1 VSGGTTHAVRLG
13 LRRGWTE
20 FGQSVRSPQDQ
31 AFYVFMGM
39 ATLAYLWFNR
49 EDEVEGTALLY
60 PTVALPSILAAL
72 VAFNVVMGPASALVM
87 EREDGTLLRYR
98 SLPHGMQ
105 GYVTGQVLH
114 HSLGLLP
121 TLVVILVPSAL
132 LFDGVMPG
140 GAAGWLTALW
150 VLLLGMA
157 ATMPLGM
164 VLGAVLPNVQKLSTW
179 GMVPALLLTAI
190 SGIFFPVQA
199 LWGWLQ
205 VAAQV
210 FPVYWLGLGM
220 RSAFLPDA
228 AAAVELTGS
237 WRTGY
242 VALVLTSWAVV
253 GLLITPVV
261 LRRMARRQCGSQVAA
276 TRDTAGQW
284 VR

>member
-1 VSGGTTHAVRLG
+1 
-13 LRRGWTE
+13 
-20 FGQSVRSPQDQ
+20 
-31 AFYVFMGM
+31 
-39 ATLAYLWFNR
+39 
-49 EDEVEGTALLY
+49 
-60 PTVALPSILAAL
+60 
-72 VAFNVVMGPASALVM
+72 
-87 EREDGTLLRYR
+87 
-98 SLPHGMQ
+98 MQ

-276 TRDTAGQW
+276 ARDTAGQW